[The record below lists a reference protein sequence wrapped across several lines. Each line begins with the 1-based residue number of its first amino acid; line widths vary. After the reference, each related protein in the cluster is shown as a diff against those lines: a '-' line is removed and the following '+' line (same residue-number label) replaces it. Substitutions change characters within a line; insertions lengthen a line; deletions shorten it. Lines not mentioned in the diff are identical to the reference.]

1 MKQSSQSREKLISEA
16 RNFIIERGFSAMS
29 VSDVCSAAGV
39 TKGSF
44 FHHFVSKESLG
55 EAVLDEFWQNVQHR
69 QELAEFKKLADP
81 IAKVRGY
88 VDHAIE
94 IYQDPMAR
102 SGCLL
107 AIYTA
112 ELKETHPKLFS
123 KCVPYFHAWK
133 EDLQSLIEEASNQ
146 LPANVSFNSQSWA
159 ELYIS
164 TLEGALIL
172 AKALD
177 DPQIISRTL
186 ALYRNQLISNLS
198 A

>member
-1 MKQSSQSREKLISEA
+1 
-16 RNFIIERGFSAMS
+16 MS

-44 FHHFVSKESLG
+44 FHHFDSKESLG
-55 EAVLDEFWQNVQHR
+55 EAVLTEFWQSVQHR
-69 QELAEFKKLADP
+69 QDATEFRKAADP
-81 IAKVRGY
+81 IAKLRGY
-88 VDHAIE
+88 IDHAIE
-94 IYQDPMAR
+94 IYQDPITR

-112 ELKETHPKLFS
+112 ELKETHPKLFIQ
-123 KCVPYFHAWK
+123 CVPYFQAWK
-133 EDLQSLIEEASNQ
+133 NDFLTLLEEASRE
-146 LPANVSFNSQSWA
+146 LPGKIAFNPQGWA

-177 DPQIISRTL
+177 DPQVITRTL
-186 ALYRNQLISNLS
+186 TLYRDQLIASLS